1 MGRIKGNDGV
11 AVSVK
16 NIIDLTSGGVSDNNH
31 THTPGSILGLQEYTR
46 DEISDMVSLNSESGI
61 QVVYNTETNKL
72 DFTVDPLSTTDLTDY
87 PNGIQNI
94 ISSMFTS
101 NTTEGI
107 NTTYNDL
114 TTKIDVSV
122 DNFDVILQGDVTGS
136 TTVSTF
142 GSNIALNTNLNVD
155 TGMTIRDDGVDLGT
169 INTVD
174 TLNFTGS
181 NIIVNRTGDIVDI
194 SVSEGLSNQDVRDE
208 IGTSVKGTVR
218 DPNTNIETETGITV
232 NYDSSN
238 GAIELGTR
246 EFNINL
252 TGDVTGSGTIT
263 NLNDVTIN
271 TFTNF
276 IEGITISDDGVN
288 LGTTNSIDELNFTGS
303 NIIVNRTGDIVDISV
318 SEGLSNQDVRDE
330 IGTSVK
336 GTVRD
341 PNTNIETETGIT
353 VNYDSSNGAIE
364 LGTREFD
371 INLTGDVTGSGT
383 ITDLNDVTI
392 VTSHNAIEGIT
403 ITKDDLV
410 VSDAEAVRTLNFNG
424 SNISTQLNPIDNSVL
439 DISITNTVSD
449 NEVLNIM
456 KPKLIGDHDGLMV
469 NYDHIN
475 QEFNLSVDPIVI
487 NLNGAITGSG
497 TVRFD
502 GTSLDS
508 QVDITTS
515 LGGGTAEISVSDEGN
530 TQGTVTAINFVGGG
544 ITTAVS
550 LDGQVATVYVPNSP
564 ANEPFITAV
573 QGSENIPNA
582 RRLIAGTGISIN
594 DAGAAG
600 DLTISANS
608 DAILAK
614 SQIAQDQNLVGQEL
628 EINFNSSKFI
638 IPSIEDDA
646 INGRINITLYDIK
659 EYWYN
664 QTTYDCGSLVDDEGP
679 ILDMGNLYAGIFET
693 KPDLGSI

>member
-1 MGRIKGNDGV
+1 MY
-11 AVSVK
+11 
-16 NIIDLTSGGVSDNNH
+16 LTV
-31 THTPGSILGLQEYTR
+31 
-46 DEISDMVSLNSESGI
+46 
-61 QVVYNTETNKL
+61 
-72 DFTVDPLSTTDLTDY
+72 
-87 PNGIQNI
+87 
-94 ISSMFTS
+94 
-101 NTTEGI
+101 
-107 NTTYNDL
+107 
-114 TTKIDVSV
+114 
-122 DNFDVILQGDVTGS
+122 
-136 TTVSTF
+136 
-142 GSNIALNTNLNVD
+142 
-155 TGMTIRDDGVDLGT
+155 
-169 INTVD
+169 
-174 TLNFTGS
+174 
-181 NIIVNRTGDIVDI
+181 
-194 SVSEGLSNQDVRDE
+194 
-208 IGTSVKGTVR
+208 
-218 DPNTNIETETGITV
+218 
-232 NYDSSN
+232 
-238 GAIELGTR
+238 
-246 EFNINL
+246 
-252 TGDVTGSGTIT
+252 
-263 NLNDVTIN
+263 
-271 TFTNF
+271 
-276 IEGITISDDGVN
+276 
-288 LGTTNSIDELNFTGS
+288 
-303 NIIVNRTGDIVDISV
+303 
-318 SEGLSNQDVRDE
+318 
-330 IGTSVK
+330 
-336 GTVRD
+336 
-341 PNTNIETETGIT
+341 
-353 VNYDSSNGAIE
+353 
-364 LGTREFD
+364 FD

-614 SQIAQDQNLVGQEL
+614 SQIAKDQNLVGQEL

>member
-1 MGRIKGNDGV
+1 MGRIKGTDGV

-61 QVVYNTETNKL
+61 QVVHNTETNKL

-174 TLNFTGS
+174 TLNFTGD

-238 GAIELGTR
+238 
-246 EFNINL
+246 
-252 TGDVTGSGTIT
+252 
-263 NLNDVTIN
+263 N
-271 TFTNF
+271 T
-276 IEGITISDDGVN
+276 
-288 LGTTNSIDELNFTGS
+288 
-303 NIIVNRTGDIVDISV
+303 
-318 SEGLSNQDVRDE
+318 
-330 IGTSVK
+330 
-336 GTVRD
+336 
-341 PNTNIETETGIT
+341 
-353 VNYDSSNGAIE
+353 IE

-614 SQIAQDQNLVGQEL
+614 SQIAKDQNLVGQEL